1 MNEGYNIMY
10 NIMVVE
16 DDVSAGKVIEFELK
30 SKGYACRRFENAEDG
45 LVYFGQHAVDLVLVD
60 YSLPGMNGEEF
71 YRKALTLN
79 PITPVIFMTALNSV
93 EKAVELMKLGAFSY
107 LTKPLDINQLH
118 LTIKK
123 ALETVKLE
131 EEARLLKEKLEDS
144 EDESL
149 DYVFDSSRMSSIL
162 RLVRRVAAS
171 HSNVLITGESGTGKD
186 VIAQILHDCS
196 TRKEQRMVKV
206 NLSALPPTLVEA
218 ELFGAVKGAYTGSEK
233 DRPGKFEE
241 ADKGTLFLDEIGE
254 LSLDIQVKLLRVIQD
269 REVTRLG
276 SNTPFKLDI
285 RLITA
290 TNKDLRKQVEE
301 GKFREDLFYRLNVI
315 DIEMPPLRDRKEDI
329 PQLIRLFI
337 RRFNQRENKGVKNI
351 SREALDVIVKYPF
364 PGNIRELEN
373 IIERAVVLTE
383 RDTICS
389 EDLPMF
395 ILNSKHFDPV
405 TMAGD
410 SPLSLT
416 ERLNVVEKDILEK
429 TLNKHNYHQSNAA
442 LELGISEG
450 CLRYKMRMLDITR
463 NKSEKLS

>member
-1 MNEGYNIMY
+1 MNGAY

-30 SKGYACRRFENAEDG
+30 AKGYICKRFENAEDG

-71 YRKALTLN
+71 YKKALGLN
-79 PITPVIFMTALNSV
+79 PMTPVIFMTALKSV
-93 EKAVELMKLGAFSY
+93 EKAVELMKLGAYSY
-107 LTKPLDINQLH
+107 LTKPLDIDQLH
-118 LTIKK
+118 RTINQ
-123 ALETVKLE
+123 ALEKVKLE
-131 EEARLLKEKLEDS
+131 KEAQLLKETLDDGCTECSNDT
-144 EDESL
+144 L
-149 DYVFDSSRMSSIL
+149 DYVFGSGRMAGIL
-162 RLVRRVAAS
+162 RLVRRVAVS

-186 VIAQILHDCS
+186 VIANIIHDCS
-196 TRKEQRMVKV
+196 SRKDQRMVKV

-218 ELFGAVKGAYTGSEK
+218 ELFGAVKGAYTGADK

-254 LSLDIQVKLLRVIQD
+254 LSPDIQVKLLRVIQD

-276 SNTPFKLDI
+276 SNTPYKLDI

-290 TNKDLRKQVEE
+290 TNKNLRKLVDD

-315 DIEMPPLRDRKEDI
+315 DIEMPPLRERKEDI
-329 PQLIRLFI
+329 PNLTRVFI
-337 RRFNQRENKGVKNI
+337 DRFSHRENKPVNDI
-351 SREALDVIVKYPF
+351 AREALDVLVKYSF

-395 ILNSKHFDPV
+395 ILNSEHFDPV
-405 TMAGD
+405 SMTDD

-429 TLNKHNYHQSNAA
+429 TLKKYNYHQSNAA
-442 LELGISEG
+442 LELGVSEG
-450 CLRYKMRMLDITR
+450 CLRYKMRTLGIARDKAI
-463 NKSEKLS
+463 KLS